1 MYIQIN
7 HIHILEHTSGSC
19 LYVSVYVCMY
29 AFMHACMHV
38 CIYIYIYIHIYIYIY
53 IYAHR
58 TGRLPGAC
66 VFSHETA
73 LLFHGPPRSLRRVVA
88 ENYCETSHE
97 ANFVSYAWR
106 GATPSVRSIPA
117 RRCEPRMK
125 YVICVKTVGKMKY
138 IMSSWANVR
147 FCGCI
152 YIIYIYY
159 YSSSAFILSLAS
171 YIPSLYQ

>member
-38 CIYIYIYIHIYIYIY
+38 CIYIYIYTYIYIC
-53 IYAHR
+53 AQNR
-58 TGRLPGAC
+58 TFAGSLCFLARNGPS
-66 VFSHETA
+66 FSRT
-73 LLFHGPPRSLRRVVA
+73 PRSLRRVVA

-152 YIIYIYY
+152 YIIYIYIYY